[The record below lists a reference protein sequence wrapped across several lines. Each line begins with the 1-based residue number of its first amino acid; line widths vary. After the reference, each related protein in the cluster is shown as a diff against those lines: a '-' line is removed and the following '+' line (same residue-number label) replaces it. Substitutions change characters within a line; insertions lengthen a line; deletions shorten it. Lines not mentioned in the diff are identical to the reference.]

1 MSLVKNSVLKGT
13 NGVMFTQGLF
23 YEYNN
28 PDAPYTLRSED
39 YTSRKGNT
47 YTSFARVYRE
57 SVDEYAAAM
66 TLLNSWAHWQKLCKE
81 QWFLTGAVNGRVFT
95 GLNDWREEKEKA
107 NESAAKRVLLDAIAD
122 GDTQAAW
129 KLYDKVTKKES
140 TKSAGRPE
148 KKVPTVKT
156 SKVSNIADEI
166 RKRSNVS
173 GS

>member
-1 MSLVKNSVLKGT
+1 MSKLKGS

-28 PDAPYTLRSED
+28 PDAPFTLRPED

-47 YTSFARVYRE
+47 YVSFARVYRE
-57 SVDEYAAAM
+57 SVDEYDAAM
-66 TLLNSWAHWQKLCKE
+66 TLLNSWVHWQKLCKE
-81 QWFLTGAVNGRVFT
+81 KWFQTGAVNGSTFT

-122 GDTQAAW
+122 GDTQSAW
-129 KLYDKVTKKES
+129 KLYDKVTKKEV
-140 TKSAGRPE
+140 TKGAGRPE
-148 KKVPTVKT
+148 KKIPTIKT
-156 SKVSNIADEI
+156 GNVSNIAEEI
-166 RKRSNVS
+166 RKRSLVN